1 MRSSLTI
8 RGVIFAMCTSWDSP
22 GVPEKPQLSRIWA
35 ELEAEVR
42 AKCFGVRLIMPSDHD
57 IALDLYAH
65 R

>member
-1 MRSSLTI
+1 
-8 RGVIFAMCTSWDSP
+8 
-22 GVPEKPQLSRIWA
+22 
-35 ELEAEVR
+35 LEAEVR